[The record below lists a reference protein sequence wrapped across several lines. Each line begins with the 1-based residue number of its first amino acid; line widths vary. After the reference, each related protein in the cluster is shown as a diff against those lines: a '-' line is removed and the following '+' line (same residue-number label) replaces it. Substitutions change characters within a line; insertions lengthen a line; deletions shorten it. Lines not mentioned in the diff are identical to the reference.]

1 MVGLCLNHKS
11 IFYLFRSGLRGTI
24 TLAYITIFLIHVA
37 YRKVLLSL
45 FYNFFLIC
53 CIVDIYFVF
62 YYLVPYKV
70 TRIIANVFNVLMYIA
85 PGKKFINMQRSKL
98 SNNSYI
104 I

>member
-70 TRIIANVFNVLMYIA
+70 TRIIANVFNVLMYTA
-85 PGKKFINMQRSKL
+85 PGEKIYQYAKEQVIE
-98 SNNSYI
+98 
-104 I
+104 

>member
-53 CIVDIYFVF
+53 CMFDIYFVF

-70 TRIIANVFNVLMYIA
+70 TKIIANVFNILMYA
-85 PGKKFINMQRSKL
+85 PPGEKIYQYTKEQVID
-98 SNNSYI
+98 
-104 I
+104 